1 MQFKAEARLDVDA
14 TLSVGGLWGP
24 RSWWGHSGSNNNLKY
39 STLSVSPTLT
49 VNKVVVKTI
58 RTQASWC
65 HTYLTEPWA
74 IFCATFLLVDWTTL
88 ALFVTIGTFSYFLF
102 NGLSTFS
109 WVHLILSRHVIIIS
123 QGTLSFI
130 YFLTRSVSPLCYHS
144 LLLISMLCMAMP
156 SFFSSI
162 LMPHTSHMLCFHSMH
177 SLLNFRTHS
186 PGLRVCLM
194 HTISVDSIQSCTNNM
209 SSI

>member
-88 ALFVTIGTFSYFLF
+88 ALLTQKRKM
-102 NGLSTFS
+102 NGLGIARECSVDELQECSASTQVEVVSTISSGHEFWYTS
-109 WVHLILSRHVIIIS
+109 YQIRACRVAQSSLGRSLHDLYQHPSFCVISNGTSLVRLRIVFIQS
-123 QGTLSFI
+123 PRVSGTLSVWCHVWEI
-130 YFLTRSVSPLCYHS
+130 YNTQWCCAFL
-144 LLLISMLCMAMP
+144 
-156 SFFSSI
+156 
-162 LMPHTSHMLCFHSMH
+162 
-177 SLLNFRTHS
+177 
-186 PGLRVCLM
+186 
-194 HTISVDSIQSCTNNM
+194 
-209 SSI
+209 